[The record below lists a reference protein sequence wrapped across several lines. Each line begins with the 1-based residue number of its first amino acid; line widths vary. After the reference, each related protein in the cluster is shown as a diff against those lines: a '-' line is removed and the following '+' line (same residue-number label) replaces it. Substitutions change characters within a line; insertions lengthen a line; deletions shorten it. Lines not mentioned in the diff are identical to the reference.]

1 MGGGYVMISSSVCLS
16 VLFLRRVRV
25 DRFLQ
30 NMNIYKFHV
39 LSITGM
45 FCVYLSPRY
54 RLFLSQLD
62 ATCVLRDFSGL
73 RNICC
78 SYLAF
83 RILEGVCDKLIV
95 LFEMRQFVL

>member
-1 MGGGYVMISSSVCLS
+1 MISSSVCLS

-45 FCVYLSPRY
+45 FLYLSPRF
-54 RLFLSQLD
+54 RLFVSKFD

-73 RNICC
+73 RNIYC
-78 SYLAF
+78 SYLMF
-83 RILEGVCDKLIV
+83 RILEGVFRV
-95 LFEMRQFVL
+95 AVSW